1 MSTQSTGARGGTG
14 DLFDLSDAILRGD
27 ADIEQ
32 HHPFSPSNRLVEA
45 SDGVAFVESFA
56 NVSVFS
62 TGDGL
67 CLVDTGSA
75 FAAPAIHAA
84 VRSWS
89 PDRMASAVYTHGHID
104 HVLGC
109 AWAKDRYGL
118 LPEVHAHDLQLL
130 QMAPASGALFGVH
143 CDPVPAP
150 ERFLAEGEVITL
162 GDEHLDV
169 LFVPGHAPGHVAFF
183 HPKQRFLLGGDVLF
197 PDGHGRTDLPGS
209 DQQVMNETLKRF
221 LAFPDETRV
230 LPGHGDETTVG
241 REARWIKNIP

>member
-1 MSTQSTGARGGTG
+1 MHVQKFTFNPFQENTYVLHAAGEGLLVDPGC
-14 DLFDLSDAILRGD
+14 
-27 ADIEQ
+27 ADRHEQ
-32 HHPFSPSNRLVEA
+32 HELEQWLEAHGVRPVRL
-45 SDGVAFVESFA
+45 
-56 NVSVFS
+56 
-62 TGDGL
+62 L
-67 CLVDTGSA
+67 L
-75 FAAPAIHAA
+75 
-84 VRSWS
+84 
-89 PDRMASAVYTHGHID
+89 THGHID

-197 PDGHGRTDLPGS
+197 HRSIGRTDLPGG
-209 DQQVMNETLKRF
+209 DMDTLLKSIREQ
-221 LAFPDETRV
+221 LYPLGDDV
-230 LPGHGDETTVG
+230 VVHPGHGPETTIG
-241 REARWIKNIP
+241 EERRENPFVRQAHQ